1 MKTEIVS
8 LAVTI
13 AAAAA
18 LSRFRLVDFSGNP
31 AAAGERALGVA
42 VTSFSTGEQAG
53 VAVRGELLVEAGAA
67 IAVGAQV
74 ESDASAPRHYAG
86 QRGCPL
92 AWRVMPLR
100 RRATLFACWSDSGAP
115 AP

>member
-31 AAAGERALGVA
+31 AAAGERALGVP

-74 ESDASAPRHYAG
+74 ESDSSARAITFSAG
-86 QRGCPL
+86 VPFGVARDAAAAAGDII
-92 AWRVMPLR
+92 RVLV
-100 RRATLFACWSDSGAP
+100 
-115 AP
+115 